1 MSNPEKDI
9 MDIEILLGVA
19 LFLVTEIASA
29 VIPRPDAQV
38 NEEAHWDIAVGA
50 VALSTSAAWKG
61 GNTQFMRTKNESY
74 RLIVT
79 QFRTPNF
86 THFLRSNT

>member
-61 GNTQFMRTKNESY
+61 GNTQYALCED
-74 RLIVT
+74 
-79 QFRTPNF
+79 
-86 THFLRSNT
+86 